1 MTMLP
6 EPRYNRT
13 MLSYEELESRLIAG
27 FSPLVVTKVLDAY
40 EMSHSVHEYQRRN
53 DGTPYFWH
61 STRVARI
68 LLDELHVKDG
78 DVLIAGLLHDV
89 LEDSD
94 TITKAVL
101 EYNFGAYPAF
111 LVEVLTKDLAKAKLD
126 PEAVD
131 LAHAQSL
138 TSAPDDALIVKLVS
152 RLDNFRC
159 LEFNLK
165 RNPLAYI
172 QNTLERYIPMCTARN
187 NAALGYLTGQLRWE
201 ANKILG

>member
-13 MLSYEELESRLIAG
+13 MMSYEELEARLVAS

-68 LLDELHVKDG
+68 LLDELNVRDG
-78 DVLIAGLLHDV
+78 DLLIAGLLHDV

-94 TITKAVL
+94 TITKSVL

-111 LVEVLTKDLAKAKLD
+111 LVDILTKDLAKAKLD

-138 TSAPDDALIVKLVS
+138 TTAPDDALVIKLVS

-165 RNPLAYI
+165 RNPLSYI
-172 QNTLERYIPMCTARN
+172 QNTLDRYIPLCTIRKHP
-187 NAALGYLTGQLRWE
+187 ALAYLTTQLRLE